1 MHEVVLASRT
11 QHTDSGA
18 TLLSTVTSRI
28 NVASIRLMTRIT
40 PLLDF
45 ERHVTSGPAQDEIM
59 PRSGERAKPAADSG
73 RSY

>member
-18 TLLSTVTSRI
+18 TLLGTATSRI

-45 ERHVTSGPAQDEIM
+45 ERHGTSGRRPGRDNASEG
-59 PRSGERAKPAADSG
+59 RTGETRL
-73 RSY
+73 R